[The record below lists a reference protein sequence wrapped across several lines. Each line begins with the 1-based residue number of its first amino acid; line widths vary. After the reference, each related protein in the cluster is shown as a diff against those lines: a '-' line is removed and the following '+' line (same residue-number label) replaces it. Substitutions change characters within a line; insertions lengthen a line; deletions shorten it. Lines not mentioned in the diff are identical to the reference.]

1 MGAAKIRVKMVKRLA
16 KSELEVP
23 SFQLKRERN
32 VYTKVKMR
40 LKN

>member
-1 MGAAKIRVKMVKRLA
+1 MGALMGAANKKVKMVKRLA

-32 VYTKVKMR
+32 VSS
-40 LKN
+40 